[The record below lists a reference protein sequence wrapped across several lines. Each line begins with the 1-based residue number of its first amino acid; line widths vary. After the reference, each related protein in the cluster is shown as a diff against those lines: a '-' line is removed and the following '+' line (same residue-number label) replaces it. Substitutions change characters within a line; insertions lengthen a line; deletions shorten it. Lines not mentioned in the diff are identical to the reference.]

1 MEKTNFWNDAAR
13 YGVIMALVA
22 IVFDTLGFYTQH
34 ALVSLVSLLLFLL
47 LLTWFMKIRVSQYG
61 ANGYGYGKCLGF
73 MVGVMLCAGFIEG
86 AYMSA
91 AANWLFA
98 AKYDAMMS
106 QQIGLLENTGL
117 YTDDQL
123 TLMARWL
130 RSPLWLIFGSMV
142 GSAIKGAFFG
152 LFIAAYTRREP
163 QPFVQG
169 ADSARPGNNGS
180 TDSDPDDNTRH
191 E

>member
-34 ALVSLVSLLLFLL
+34 ALLSLASLVLFLL
-47 LLTWFMKIRVSQYG
+47 LLTTFTKLRAARYG
-61 ANGYGYGKCLGF
+61 ARGYSYGKCLGF
-73 MVGVMLCAGFIEG
+73 MVGMMLCAGFIEG

-98 AKYDAMMS
+98 SKYDVMLG
-106 QQIGLLENTGL
+106 QQIAALENTGI
-117 YTDDQL
+117 YTADQL
-123 TLMARWL
+123 DLMARWM
-130 RSPLWLIFGSMV
+130 RSPLVLIFASML
-142 GSAIKGAFFG
+142 GSAIKGGFFG
-152 LFIAAYTRREP
+152 LFIAAFARRDAAV
-163 QPFVQG
+163 FVEG
-169 ADSARPGNNGS
+169 ADPDREDRTDAGNRG
-180 TDSDPDDNTRH
+180 NTGN